1 MQGERMTPIEAL
13 QAICEAWNRLD
24 NDALAE
30 LFADDGVFEDPLH
43 EKTLVGRDEIRAVN
57 GPAMASLS
65 ECEVTLRTAL
75 EGGDLGLA
83 EGMFRS
89 ALADGGARM
98 DFPFSI
104 AIELRDGRIARLTE
118 YFDTAPLT

>member
-1 MQGERMTPIEAL
+1 MTPAEAL

-30 LFADDGVFEDPLH
+30 LFAEDGTFEDPLH
-43 EKTLVGRDEIRAVN
+43 ERTLRGREDIRAVN
-57 GPAMASLS
+57 GPAMGALS
-65 ECEVTLRTAL
+65 ECEVTLGPVL
-75 EGGDLGLA
+75 ERGDLGLA

-98 DFPFSI
+98 DFPFAI
-104 AIELRDGRIARLTE
+104 VIELRDGRIGRLAE
-118 YFDTAPLT
+118 YFDTAPLV